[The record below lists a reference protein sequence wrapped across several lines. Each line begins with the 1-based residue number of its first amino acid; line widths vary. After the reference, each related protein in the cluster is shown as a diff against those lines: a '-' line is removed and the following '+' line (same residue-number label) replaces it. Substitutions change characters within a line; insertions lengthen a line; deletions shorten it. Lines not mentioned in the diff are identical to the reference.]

1 MGKAGDAALAA
12 RRRASPPAPPALP
25 PGAQASIVGRSPF
38 GLSIEYP
45 LMERA
50 LGAGPCPGP
59 ALVAMLREL
68 GSPTLRVGGDSQ
80 DLAGPSGAYH
90 YPVPASFWPALGCLA
105 RETGSQITVGLNFA
119 TAPLADELADVAA
132 AEQAIPAGQLSFSL
146 GNEPDLYGISHI
158 LPNEP
163 AFTVPV
169 FRAAPWTAAQYLSEW
184 DSRRALLGPVAIEG
198 PDFAGSQWGSTAAS
212 QLAAD
217 PPTTFDVHD
226 YPTSACG
233 AGAERPT
240 PARLLGE
247 HASVGLLD
255 KYAWMLALAH
265 STNRPIV
272 VSESNSASCG
282 GTPGISNTP
291 VAEVWAAR
299 FVVASLLAGY
309 AQVRF
314 HSAGTSYDP
323 LLFGANGAV
332 TLTPLGRALLFVH
345 RWIPL
350 GSRIEPGA
358 RASAVLA
365 ARITAAGGSTS
376 GGPGASPSGES
387 ARSVNGGAAT
397 GMGAASMILSSFS
410 TKAIAYEVDV
420 QGTARSVH
428 TDTLTTN
435 SPAEV
440 GRWVAVHAHR
450 ARVLLAP
457 NTVVAVALG

>member
-1 MGKAGDAALAA
+1 
-12 RRRASPPAPPALP
+12 
-25 PGAQASIVGRSPF
+25 
-38 GLSIEYP
+38 
-45 LMERA
+45 MERA

-59 ALVAMLREL
+59 ALVATLREL
-68 GSPTLRVGGDSQ
+68 GSPSLRIGGDSQ

-90 YPVPASFWPALGCLA
+90 YPVPASFWPTLGCLA

-119 TAPLADELADVAA
+119 NAPLSDELATVAA

-169 FRAAPWTAAQYLSEW
+169 FRAAPWTAEQYVSEW

-198 PDFAGSQWGSTAAS
+198 PDFAGSQWGSTVAS
-212 QLAAD
+212 RLAAD

-240 PARLLGE
+240 PARLLSE

-255 KYAWMLALAH
+255 KYAWMLALAR

-282 GTPGISNTP
+282 GMPGISNTP
-291 VAEVWAAR
+291 VAGVWAAR

-323 LLFGANGAV
+323 LLFEANGAV
-332 TLTPLGRALLFVH
+332 ALAPLGRALLFLY

-358 RASAVLA
+358 RAPSVLA
-365 ARITAAGGSTS
+365 ARITV
-376 GGPGASPSGES
+376 GAT
-387 ARSVNGGAAT
+387 AT
-397 GMGAASMILSSFS
+397 GGNAGASMIVSSFS
-410 TKAIAYEVDV
+410 TKALAYEVEV
-420 QGTARSVH
+420 HGAARRVR
-428 TDTLTTN
+428 TDTLTRTA
-435 SPAEV
+435 PTEV
-440 GRWVAVHAHR
+440 SGSVAVHSHR
-450 ARVLLAP
+450 ARLLLAP
-457 NTVVAVALG
+457 NTVVAIALG

>member
-1 MGKAGDAALAA
+1 MSWWRATLSAGLLVVGLQTVAVASPAATPHKRTALAA
-12 RRRASPPAPPALP
+12 SHRAAPPALP
-25 PGAQASIVGRSPF
+25 PGAHASIVDRSPF

-50 LGAGPCPGP
+50 LGSGPCPGP
-59 ALVAMLREL
+59 ALVATLREL
-68 GSPTLRVGGDSQ
+68 GSPTLRIGGDSQ

-90 YPVPASFWPALGCLA
+90 YPIPASFWPTLGCLA

-119 TAPLADELADVAA
+119 TAPLADELATVAA
-132 AEQAIPAGQLSFSL
+132 AEQAIPAQQLSFSL

-169 FRAAPWTAAQYLSEW
+169 FRAAPWTAEQYVSEW
-184 DSRRALLGPVAIEG
+184 DSRRALLGPIAIEG
-198 PDFAGSQWGSTAAS
+198 PDFAGSQWGSTVAS
-212 QLAAD
+212 RLATD

-240 PARLLGE
+240 AERLLSE

-255 KYAWMLALAH
+255 KYAWMLALAR
-265 STNRPIV
+265 SASRPIV

-282 GTPGISNTP
+282 GMPGISNTP
-291 VAEVWAAR
+291 VAGVWAAR

-323 LLFGANGAV
+323 LLFDANGTV
-332 TLTPLGRALLFVH
+332 TLAPLGHALMFVH

-350 GSRIEPGA
+350 GSRIEPGP
-358 RASAVLA
+358 RTPAVLA
-365 ARITAAGGSTS
+365 ARIAHGGHS
-376 GGPGASPSGES
+376 
-387 ARSVNGGAAT
+387 SV
-397 GMGAASMILSSFS
+397 IVSSFAS
-410 TKAIAYEVDV
+410 KPLVYEVRV
-420 QGTARSVH
+420 ANGAGRVN
-428 TDTLTTN
+428 TDTLTTT
-435 SPAEV
+435 SSTEA
-440 GRWVAVHAHR
+440 GGSLAVHSHR
-450 ARVLLAP
+450 GRLTLAP
-457 NTVVAVALG
+457 NTVVAIRTS